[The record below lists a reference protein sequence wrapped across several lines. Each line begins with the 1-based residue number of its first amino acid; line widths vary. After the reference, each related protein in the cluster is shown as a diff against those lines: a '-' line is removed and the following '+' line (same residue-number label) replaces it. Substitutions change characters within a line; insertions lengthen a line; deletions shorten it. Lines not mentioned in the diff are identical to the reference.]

1 MGCVRLDELAKFLG
15 KQDKTCGDCAQWA
28 GRCLKGKWNMLCSS
42 NACENFEPKKG
53 VNKYD

>member
-1 MGCVRLDELAKFLG
+1 MCIRLDELAKFLG

-42 NACENFEPKKG
+42 NACESFEPKKG